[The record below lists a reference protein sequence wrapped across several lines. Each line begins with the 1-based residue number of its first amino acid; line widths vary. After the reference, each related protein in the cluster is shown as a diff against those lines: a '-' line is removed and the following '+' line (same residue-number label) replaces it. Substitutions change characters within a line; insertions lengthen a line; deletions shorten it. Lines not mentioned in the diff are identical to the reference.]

1 MEQDMNEDC
10 WGLTRIHRWPL
21 YFSTERNTCVLSYSY
36 TVVKPSY
43 VSKSGQAKVR
53 SPVIGIV
60 LATTPMT
67 LDNTA
72 NDAFVYPEYFWECS
86 FDDATWL
93 VLIPRAVGVH
103 RIFQQHFWIA
113 SLLASFERGC
123 NAELLAG
130 LCTAT
135 EVEILT
141 LMMRGFGLGRQ

>member
-53 SPVIGIV
+53 SPVISIV

-72 NDAFVYPEYFWECS
+72 NDAFVYSEYFWECS

-93 VLIPRAVGVH
+93 VLIPRAVRVH
-103 RIFQQHFWIA
+103 RIFQQHFCNCVTVSQFREGVQRWIIGGVVRCN
-113 SLLASFERGC
+113 RGGDTYA
-123 NAELLAG
+123 NDAWFR
-130 LCTAT
+130 
-135 EVEILT
+135 V
-141 LMMRGFGLGRQ
+141 R